1 MFLCFTDL
9 DGTLLNHDDYQYD
22 VAVPT
27 IKTLRAAGVPVMPTT
42 SKTKAEVSDLRSALG
57 LGDPFIV
64 ENGSGVFFEIN
75 DPRFDFQRVAQ
86 VATDHTTLVASPET
100 LTLGVT
106 YEEARQGLRKLSVET
121 GETLRGFGDL
131 TLADL
136 EAATGLSAE
145 AISKACDRQFS
156 EPFIRP
162 ETSIQTLE
170 AIAQELGFKILV
182 GNRFCHLLGAGAAK
196 GLAVQLVAK
205 AWQLAHD
212 GDEKITTVGLGDSPN
227 DLSMLEAVDVAI
239 VVPGVKGP
247 HPDLKPYIEKYGWQV
262 APDTGC
268 RGWAAAV
275 EAAIAEHLPS

>member
-22 VAVPT
+22 DAVPT
-27 IKTLRAAGVPVMPTT
+27 LKKLRSAGVPVIPTT
-42 SKTKAEVSDLRSALG
+42 SKTKAEVSDLRAALG

-64 ENGSGVFFEIN
+64 ENGSGVFFELN
-75 DPRFDFQRVAQ
+75 DTRFDFQQIVQLEKLSTTVVANL
-86 VATDHTTLVASPET
+86 DM

-106 YEEARQGLRKLSVET
+106 YEEARQGLQQLSEQT

-131 TLADL
+131 TVAEL

-145 AISKACDRQFS
+145 AIQQACDRQFS
-156 EPFIRP
+156 EPFVRP
-162 ETSIQTLE
+162 ETSMQTLE

-196 GLAVQLVAK
+196 GRAVQLVAK
-205 AWQLAHD
+205 AWQLTHD

-227 DLSMLEAVDVAI
+227 DLSLLEAVDVAI
-239 VVPGVKGP
+239 VVPGIKGA
-247 HPDLKPYIEKYGWQV
+247 HPDLIPFIEKYGWQV

-268 RGWAAAV
+268 RGWSGAV
-275 EAAIAEHLPS
+275 EAAIAQHLS